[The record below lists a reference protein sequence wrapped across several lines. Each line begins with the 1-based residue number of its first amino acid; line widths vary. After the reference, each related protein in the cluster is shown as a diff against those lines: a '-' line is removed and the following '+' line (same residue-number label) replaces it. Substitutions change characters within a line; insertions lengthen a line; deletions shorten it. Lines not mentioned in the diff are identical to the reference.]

1 MPRLSESDSTRPAS
15 TRPCCRTHS
24 APSRRTSA
32 DNTGRAGSARRPR
45 GRRGPD
51 NYIRRG
57 VRLRL
62 YGVGVRRR
70 WPGAEAVA
78 RNTNLNKTWA
88 RPREE
93 KAAPTLMGATAVG
106 ERRQHAR
113 CGKTER
119 SKCST
124 CVRTGRRTP
133 RFRRRRG
140 TGRDFAIGA
149 LRRCTR
155 LVESGQIPPIRCRW
169 AGK

>member
-1 MPRLSESDSTRPAS
+1 
-15 TRPCCRTHS
+15 
-24 APSRRTSA
+24 TSA
-32 DNTGRAGSARRPR
+32 DGTGRADSSRRLR

-51 NYIRRG
+51 NHIRRG

-62 YGVGVRRR
+62 YGGVRRR

-88 RPREE
+88 RPWEE

-106 ERRQHAR
+106 ERRQHR
-113 CGKTER
+113 RRGKTER

-155 LVESGQIPPIRCRW
+155 LVESGQILLLLTAWAVAQWPIIVYPDIDLDT
-169 AGK
+169 AAAPAATLTFVL